1 MRLHLTENEAKFLQT
16 RLRLIAM
23 NEKGQDTWHAEAI
36 LDSLTDLQRGRPDP
50 RSSLREQVDFVFADL
65 YPAGGRE

>member
-1 MRLHLTENEAKFLQT
+1 MRLHLTQSEATFLEA

-23 NEKGQDTWHAEAI
+23 NDKGQDAWHAEAI
-36 LDSLTDLQRGRPDP
+36 LDSLTELQRGRPDP
-50 RSSLREQVDFVFADL
+50 RGSLREQIDFVFADL